1 MPTNSRKL
9 KMESLLQ
16 REIAVCVQQELK
28 DPRLGFITILRVV
41 MSNDLQQAKAY
52 WTCLGDQKQRRL
64 AEQAL
69 THARGFIQGRYA
81 DVVKTR
87 RLPQLSFHY
96 DDDEFKRQ
104 TMSDLIRQ
112 ARSSDTD
119 GGSQPTPAAPEPKPE
134 KEKKPE
140 RIKPGRGTP

>member
-1 MPTNSRKL
+1 MPTNSRKQKL
-9 KMESLLQ
+9 ESLLH

-28 DPRLGFITILRVV
+28 DPRLGFLTIVRVE
-41 MSNDLQQAKAY
+41 MTDDLQSVKAF

-81 DVVKTR
+81 DVVATR
-87 RLPQLSFHY
+87 RLPTLSFHY
-96 DDDEFKRQ
+96 DDAEFRRES
-104 TMSDLIRQ
+104 MNLLIKN

-119 GGSQPTPAAPEPKPE
+119 GGSQPTPAAPEPKAP
-134 KEKKPE
+134 
-140 RIKPGRGTP
+140 KPGKTRGRPAL